1 MLVIYGSK
9 LCPDCVI
16 FKKNCDMYGIEYEFR
31 DITESLPFMK
41 EFLKIRDENAVFDE
55 VKKNGSIGIP
65 AVVTED
71 GKVTLDWEKVISD
84 KGFTPF
90 REEKTS
96 CSLDNR
102 SGC

>member
-1 MLVIYGSK
+1 MLVIYVSK

-31 DITESLPFMK
+31 DITESLPFMR

-90 REEKTS
+90 SEEKTA